1 MPKTTCD
8 HPTFAAVV
16 SVGRLTDDQAGR
28 VVAYEAEVKVRCD
41 ACGESFTFQGLPAG
55 SSGEHPTVSVDGQEL
70 RAPMLPA
77 SAKRSP
83 LDKLGGVAE
92 GAVQ

>member
-1 MPKTTCD
+1 MPETICD

-16 SVGRLTDDQAGR
+16 SVGRLTDDQTGR
-28 VVAYEAEVKVRCD
+28 VVAYEAEVKVQCD

-55 SSGEHPTVSVDGQEL
+55 SSSDHPTVSVDGQEL
-70 RAPMLPA
+70 RAPIAPA

-83 LDKLGGVAE
+83 LDRLGDAAE
-92 GAVQ
+92 GVEQ

>member
-1 MPKTTCD
+1 MSDTTCD

-16 SVGRLTDDQAGR
+16 SVGRLTDDQTGC
-28 VVAYEAEVKVRCD
+28 VVAYEADVRVQCD
-41 ACGESFTFQGLPAG
+41 ACGEPFTFQGLPAG
-55 SSGEHPTVSVDGQEL
+55 SSSGHPTVSVDGQEL

-83 LDKLGGVAE
+83 LDRLGDAVEGVA
-92 GAVQ
+92 Q